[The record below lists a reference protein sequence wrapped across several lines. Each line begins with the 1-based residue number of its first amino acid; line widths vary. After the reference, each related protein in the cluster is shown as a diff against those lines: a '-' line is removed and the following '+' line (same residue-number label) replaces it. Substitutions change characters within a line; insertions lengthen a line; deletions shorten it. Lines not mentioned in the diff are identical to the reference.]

1 MNLLFTSVGRRSYL
15 LKYFRDAMEEC
26 DRIFAANSTALN
38 PAFLQADESIVTP
51 TIYDSDYIPFLL
63 RYCKEKNISALIS
76 LFDIDLL
83 ILAANK
89 EKFAEI
95 GTKVIVSDVDFVDIC
110 NDKWKTFVFLQ
121 SHCFNV
127 PKTYLN
133 LIDVYKDLRRNE
145 LNFPLIVKPRWGM
158 GSISVYQ
165 ADNENELKI
174 FYSKI
179 KKEIQTSYLKYESA
193 NNIDESVIIQEKIIG
208 QEYGLDV
215 MNDLEGEYKNTSV
228 KKKISMRSGETD
240 CAITVED
247 DDLKIIGEKIA
258 NISHHIGNL
267 DIDVFKDKEKKIYIL
282 EMNARFGGGYP
293 FSHLAGV
300 DLPKAIINWLNGKQV
315 ALDLLSP
322 RIGIIGQKDINLICL
337 PEKVL

>member
-26 DRIFAANSTALN
+26 DRIFAANSTILN
-38 PAFLQADESIVTP
+38 PAFLEADESIVTP
-51 TIYDSDYIPFLL
+51 KIYDSDYIPFLL
-63 RYCKEKNISALIS
+63 RYCKEKKISALIS

-110 NDKWKTFVFLQ
+110 NDKWKTFMFLK

-127 PKTYLN
+127 PKTYLH

-228 KKKISMRSGETD
+228 KKKIAMRSGETD

-247 DDLKIIGEKIA
+247 ADLKIIGKKIA

-315 ALDLLSP
+315 ALDLLIP
-322 RIGIIGQKDINLICL
+322 RIGIIGQKDINLVCL